1 VTENDIRIMLLRQ
14 AALFGGKEALAD
26 ALGMSKQ
33 NLHRF
38 LNGTQGLRHHKVLDA
53 LGVTWSRCSGRRRN
67 SKMVPNSDR
76 ARVKS
81 WAVFRNLKL
90 LP

>member
-1 VTENDIRIMLLRQ
+1 VTENDIRILLLRQ
-14 AALFGGKEALAD
+14 VALFGGKEALAD

-53 LGVTWSRCSGRRRN
+53 LGLETA
-67 SKMVPNSDR
+67 MV
-76 ARVKS
+76 RV
-81 WAVFRNLKL
+81 LK
-90 LP
+90 PKTDI

>member
-1 VTENDIRIMLLRQ
+1 MALHLRDGAEPVTENDIRIMLLRQ

-38 LNGTQGLRHHKVLDA
+38 LNGTQGLRHRKVLDA
-53 LGVTWSRCSGRRRN
+53 LGVTY
-67 SKMVPNSDR
+67 
-76 ARVKS
+76 VKT
-81 WAVFRNLKL
+81 LGPKEEL
-90 LP
+90 